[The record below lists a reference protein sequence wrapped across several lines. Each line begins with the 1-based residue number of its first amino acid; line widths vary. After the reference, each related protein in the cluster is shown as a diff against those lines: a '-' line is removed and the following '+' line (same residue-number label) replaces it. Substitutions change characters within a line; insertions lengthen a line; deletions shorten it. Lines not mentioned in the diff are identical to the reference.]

1 MSETIAPVA
10 LSITADALSQQSGN
24 DGHFSTVKVPRSA
37 EKIDQGNIDS
47 IVQRLNASLQSLGTK
62 VSFAIDHQTK
72 DIVITVL
79 NSSTGEVIRQIPPET
94 MLRVSQHIQ
103 EFLGVLFDEAG

>member
-1 MSETIAPVA
+1 MSETIAPIA
-10 LSITADALSQQSGN
+10 LSITADALSQHSGN
-24 DGHFSTVKVPRSA
+24 DGHFSAVKSPRSVD
-37 EKIDQGNIDS
+37 KIDQGDLDS
-47 IVQRLNASLQSLGTK
+47 IVQRLNTSLQSLGTK

-72 DIVITVL
+72 ELVITVL

-103 EFLGVLFDEAG
+103 EFLGVLFDAAG